1 MRKSRSKR
9 QKVTPNL
16 ERVQVNG
23 EALEINV
30 SADQLLGEVAVEIEA
45 FSAQIGLRI
54 MHAVMEQEVD
64 KMLGPWAGRAPGVTA
79 VNGAMWSMEGAR
91 LAWSVRGCEGKK
103 AERSAWILI
112 GPFRGRIRC
121 RGRWRDN

>member
-16 ERVQVNG
+16 ERVQVKG

-54 MHAVMEQEVD
+54 MHAVMEHEVGTIV
-64 KMLGPWAGRAPGVTA
+64 GPWGRQRASISTATGKIQRRVTP
-79 VNGAMWSMEGAR
+79 
-91 LAWSVRGCEGKK
+91 
-103 AERSAWILI
+103 RSLFTKLSILEWILI
-112 GPFRGRIRC
+112 IGKSVSV
-121 RGRWRDN
+121 